1 MSAPEHLQ
9 PGPERKRRVWPIA
22 LVIILLALLAAGGA
36 AVWLLPFGEERDPDA
51 VEEEGLET
59 HEFEGA
65 LLVMSL
71 GDGSVDT
78 TGESCT
84 GTDGYEDIHADAPV
98 VVSDPDGS
106 ELARTRLGH
115 GEALDEDSC
124 IFGFT
129 VELTEGSGH
138 YEVSLGEHHL
148 ETLTWGELHNRY
160 ALSFVVGGVG

>member
-1 MSAPEHLQ
+1 MI
-9 PGPERKRRVWPIA
+9 V
-22 LVIILLALLAAGGA
+22 LLALLAAGGA
-36 AVWLLPFGEERDPDA
+36 AVWLLPFGEERYPDAVEDA

-71 GDGSVDT
+71 GEGSVDT
-78 TGESCT
+78 TGESCA

-98 VVSDPDGS
+98 VVSDPDGY

-148 ETLTWGELHNRY
+148 ETLTWEELHNRY